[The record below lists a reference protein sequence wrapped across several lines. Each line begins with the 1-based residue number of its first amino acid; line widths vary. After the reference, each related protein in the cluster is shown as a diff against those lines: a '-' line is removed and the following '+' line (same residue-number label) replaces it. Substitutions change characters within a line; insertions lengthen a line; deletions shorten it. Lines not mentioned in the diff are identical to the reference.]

1 MAFNSTVTRQKIN
14 KIQRLLIWSVKASEE
29 SAGAALCCGWRPAAN
44 RKTAERALLRQ
55 RFLAEPLVW
64 VSDEIRERD
73 CVMKRSEICIHKK
86 TTPADCW
93 TAAGNFISNFSASH
107 DAEMASASQKCWAE
121 TPTTPSG
128 NHTHPLHHRWTFQ
141 QQLFNFK
148 HALINSQLTVLLVRL
163 WCWSSEGGGV
173 RRSGG
178 QQTHGGA
185 GKKIRIF

>member
-1 MAFNSTVTRQKIN
+1 MWKLQRSLLELHCAVGGDQQPIGRQ
-14 KIQRLLIWSVKASEE
+14 QREHCCVSVFWPSLWCE
-29 SAGAALCCGWRPAAN
+29 
-44 RKTAERALLRQ
+44 
-55 RFLAEPLVW
+55 W

-185 GKKIRIF
+185 GKKN